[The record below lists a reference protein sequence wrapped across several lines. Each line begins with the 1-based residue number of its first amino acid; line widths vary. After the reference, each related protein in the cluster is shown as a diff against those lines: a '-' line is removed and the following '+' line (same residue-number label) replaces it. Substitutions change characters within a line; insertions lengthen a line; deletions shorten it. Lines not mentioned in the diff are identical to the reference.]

1 MAEHP
6 LALGDDGVGLQKA
19 CKPGVVPSGPVI
31 IQVGDLLVFAL
42 TGVAQRC
49 RCAAGGQAGGAPGV
63 VAQLGE
69 QVTVGLVEGDS
80 WRRRGGWRCAGRRS
94 SSSGWTG
101 RGDRGIRSTC

>member
-42 TGVAQRC
+42 TGVAQRS

-69 QVTVGLVEGDS
+69 QVTVGVNHNL
-80 WRRRGGWRCAGRRS
+80 
-94 SSSGWTG
+94 
-101 RGDRGIRSTC
+101 TCPRIANLKSPLFITQNVHSPPFRIL